1 MSRDDDDYARCLA
14 FLRRGDM
21 AGARE
26 ERCALGL
33 AVIDEG
39 RALRHD
45 SNYLVVDRPGRSGPA
60 VYEGRLLPAAR
71 RADYQPMVDEMRS
84 RGAPVGEDWLVL
96 RDGERP
102 RRAWLPVIG
111 SVLLL
116 VVLAINVR
124 ALVRALFL
132 RPRERR

>member
-1 MSRDDDDYARCLA
+1 
-14 FLRRGDM
+14 
-21 AGARE
+21 
-26 ERCALGL
+26 
-33 AVIDEG
+33 
-39 RALRHD
+39 
-45 SNYLVVDRPGRSGPA
+45 
-60 VYEGRLLPAAR
+60 
-71 RADYQPMVDEMRS
+71 
-84 RGAPVGEDWLVL
+84 VL

-111 SVLLL
+111 SALLL